1 MKLPWCP
8 VMTGHLMATSE
19 TYTNFAH
26 SLNLIFSLSVM
37 RIKECK
43 SFFAT
48 WGGIAAFFAKSMKR
62 IQFWTQSWSKD
73 YQNLPLRDGI
83 TTAGW
88 YWQSEHRTSL
98 MKLFENVSEN
108 SANEAQDIQKAQD
121 FKKLSQLQF
130 CDHKQVIQ
138 KYFLFS
144 ITNSNYY
151 SASQNIFW
159 IIQNPM

>member
-108 SANEAQDIQKAQD
+108 SANEAQNIQKAQD

-130 CDHKQVIQ
+130 CDPC
-138 KYFLFS
+138 LFR
-144 ITNSNYY
+144 
-151 SASQNIFW
+151 NIFFFR
-159 IIQNPM
+159 